1 MKWNKIIYILI
12 VVLMTS
18 TLPAFEKPALA
29 RLHYSGGGDWYND
42 QDIIPNI
49 AEFLNE
55 TLNTDFA
62 LIEENVKPSESKLF
76 DYPFIFATGH
86 GNISFNEKEA
96 TNLRDYMD
104 RGGFLLVD
112 DDYGLDKSFRKE
124 VKKIFP
130 EKHLVELPASHPL
143 FHCYFD
149 FPNGIPKT
157 HKHDDK
163 RPQAFAIFDKI
174 GRLQLLYLYESN
186 ITDGWS
192 DAHDDP
198 PEIRQEAMQM
208 GANIIYYLMTQ

>member
-1 MKWNKIIYILI
+1 M
-12 VVLMTS
+12 VS
-18 TLPAFEKPALA
+18 TLSAYEKPALA

-62 LIEENVKPSESKLF
+62 LIEESVKPSESKLF

-96 TNLRDYMD
+96 SNLRNYMD

-130 EKHLVELPASHPL
+130 EKNLVELPASHPL

-174 GRLQLLYLYESN
+174 GRLQMLYLYESN

-192 DAHDDP
+192 EAHDDP
-198 PEIRQEAMQM
+198 PKIRQEALKM

>member
-1 MKWNKIIYILI
+1 MKWNKIIYIVMLLLI
-12 VVLMTS
+12 S
-18 TLPAFEKPALA
+18 TVLPAFEKSALA

-62 LIEENVKPSESKLF
+62 LIEETVKPSESKLF
-76 DYPFIFATGH
+76 NYPFIFATGH
-86 GNISFNEKEA
+86 GNISFDGNE
-96 TNLRDYMD
+96 TSNLRDYMD

-130 EKHLVELPASHPL
+130 EKDLIELPASHPI
-143 FHCYFD
+143 FHCYYE
-149 FPNGIPKT
+149 FPDGVPKT

-163 RPQAFAIFDKI
+163 RPQALAIAHFPS
-174 GRLQLLYLYESN
+174 ES
-186 ITDGWS
+186 
-192 DAHDDP
+192 
-198 PEIRQEAMQM
+198 
-208 GANIIYYLMTQ
+208 